1 MRVYHRRR
9 EAPEARDGAR
19 SAVRTGGRLRFH
31 PGSCAH
37 DHGCASND
45 AHGCPCHAHGCP
57 CHDRCCARYYD
68 TATCDHRS
76 ARYYDTV
83 NNDHHGSTCDHH
95 GSAV

>member
-37 DHGCASND
+37 D
-45 AHGCPCHAHGCP
+45 HGCPCHAHGCP